1 MTSLMLVSHGQVG
14 QALLDAA
21 IDILGQNPMPTLI
34 LAVSPDDSPETIC
47 ERGLALLRQRP
58 EDEPILVL
66 TDMLGSTPCN
76 VAAKLKAGK
85 GFQVVAGLNL
95 PMLLHVLN
103 HADSD
108 LDSLANGALE
118 TGRRGVLTGRPQSH
132 APNNQDTI
140 GNHSAVL

>member
-1 MTSLMLVSHGQVG
+1 MTSLLLVSHGQVG

-21 IDILGQNPMPTLI
+21 IDILGQNPMSTLI
-34 LAVSPDDSPETIC
+34 LAVSPEDSPEDIC
-47 ERGLALLRQRP
+47 RRGLELLEQRP

-76 VAAKLKAGK
+76 VATKLRSSK

-108 LDSLANGALE
+108 LTQLASSALE
-118 TGRRGVLTGRPQSH
+118 TGRRGIVAGRPQSH
-132 APNNQDTI
+132 APATQHNK
-140 GNHSAVL
+140 GNDSAVL